1 VANGDAHVTYRDEED
16 KWAVDVEGAAW
27 AASRHDKKER
37 AERAGRAQAEENE
50 ADLIVHRKD
59 GQIQERSRYKRDS
72 PGN

>member
-1 VANGDAHVTYRDEED
+1 VANGDARVTYRDEED

-37 AERAGRAQAEENE
+37 AKQAGRAQAEENE
-50 ADLIVHRKD
+50 ADLIVHGKD
-59 GQIQERSRYKRDS
+59 GQIQERSTHRRDS